1 VRAAVVTD
9 GRLEVQDRPV
19 PEPQGRQVR
28 VRVTASGVNR
38 ADLLQ
43 RGGHYPAPDGV
54 PADVPGL
61 EYAGTIDALG
71 PAATGWEEGDRVMG
85 LVGGGAHAEYL
96 VVENDQVVGT
106 PDGLSDVAAG
116 SCVEV
121 FATAHDA
128 LVTQAGL
135 RSGECVL
142 IHAVG
147 SGVGTAAIQLV
158 AVLGARSIG
167 TTRTPSK
174 LGAARELGLDG
185 GVVLGDPEDRRATAE
200 LAELGP
206 IDVVLD
212 LVGGDYVA
220 MNCHLAAPQ
229 ARIMLVGLLA
239 GRSAD
244 VSLGQVLSK
253 RLTVRGTVLRA
264 RAAHEKAAVARAFA
278 REVVPLLADG
288 RIAPVTSE
296 EFDLAQA
303 DEAYDRL
310 ASNEVLGKIT
320 LTMPGD

>member
-1 VRAAVVTD
+1 MRAAVVVD
-9 GRLEVQDRPV
+9 GRLEVTDRPV
-19 PEPQGRQVR
+19 PEPSGRQVL

-43 RGGHYPAPDGV
+43 RAGRYPAPDGV

-61 EYAGTIDALG
+61 EYAGVVEQLG
-71 PAATGWEEGDRVMG
+71 PAATGWQVGDRVMG
-85 LVGGGAHAEYL
+85 LVGGGAHAEFL
-96 VVENDQVVGT
+96 VVEDDQVVAI
-106 PDGLSDVAAG
+106 PDDLDDVAAG

-158 AVLGARSIG
+158 RALGARAIG
-167 TTRTPSK
+167 TTRTPAK
-174 LGAARELGLDG
+174 LTAAEELGLAG
-185 GVVLGDPEDRRATAE
+185 GVVLDDPTDRHASAQ

-212 LVGGDYVA
+212 LVGGEYVA
-220 MNCHLAAPQ
+220 MDCHVAAPR

-239 GRSAD
+239 GASAD
-244 VSLGQVLSK
+244 VPLGQVLSK
-253 RLTVRGTVLRA
+253 RLVVRGTVLRA
-264 RAAHEKAAVARAFA
+264 RPAHEKAAVARAFE

-288 RIAPVTSE
+288 RLAPVAAE
-296 EFDLAQA
+296 EFDLAEAQA
-303 DEAYDRL
+303 AYDRL
-310 ASNEVLGKIT
+310 ASNDVVGKVT
-320 LTMPGD
+320 LTMGG

>member
-1 VRAAVVTD
+1 MRAAVVTD
-9 GRLEVQDRPV
+9 GRLDVQDRPV

-43 RGGHYPAPDGV
+43 RGGRYPAPDGV

-61 EYAGTIDALG
+61 EYAGTVDALG
-71 PAATGWEEGDRVMG
+71 PAASGWEEGDRVMG

-96 VVENDQVVGT
+96 VVEDDQVVGT

-147 SGVGTAAIQLV
+147 SGVGTATIQLV
-158 AVLGARSIG
+158 AALGARSIG

-174 LGAARELGLDG
+174 LEAALQLGLDG
-185 GVVLGDPEDRRATAE
+185 GVVLGDPEDRNATAE

-220 MNCHLAAPQ
+220 LDCHLAAPQ

-239 GRSAD
+239 GRSTE
-244 VSLGQVLSK
+244 VPLGQVLSK

-264 RAAHEKAAVARAFA
+264 RRPHEKAAVARAFA

-296 EFDLAQA
+296 EFDLARA
-303 DEAYDRL
+303 DAAYDRL
-310 ASNEVLGKIT
+310 ASNEVLGKVT
-320 LTMPGD
+320 LTMAGD